1 MLPKNIIIV
10 EDEIMTQHFLQEILS
25 NHSINITAC
34 LDNATDTLK
43 VFQELP
49 CDMILM
55 DLDISGSTDGLTLAR
70 KLLIKR
76 KIPIVFITAYSDNE
90 TRQEAL
96 DLSSYGFIA
105 KPFTTKELLSTIQ
118 EGYNRFQI
126 TYSKKSIP
134 TELLLN
140 NEYKFLF
147 TTNILYH
154 KDKIVPLSQKEQK
167 LLSILV
173 KNYQKVVSS
182 ETITKELW
190 GDKETT
196 NSNLRNF
203 IYKLRKNTPGLSINS
218 SYNSGYILL

>member
-34 LDNATDTLK
+34 LDNAKDTLK

-118 EGYNRFQI
+118 EGYNRFQT